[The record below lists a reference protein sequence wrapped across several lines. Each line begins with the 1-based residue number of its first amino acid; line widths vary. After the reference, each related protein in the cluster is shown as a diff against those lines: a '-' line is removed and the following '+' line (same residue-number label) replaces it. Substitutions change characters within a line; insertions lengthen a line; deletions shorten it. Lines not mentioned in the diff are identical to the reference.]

1 MKNRRIVTYRLPPP
15 STHDLRNE
23 EFEKRKTS
31 CFPSHGHGI
40 SSASLPEFLET
51 HETKSRRNVSF
62 RVSSHLHHSLQA
74 SNLFLLHILHS
85 PIHHKHYHV
94 SILLFPL
101 LLTLESVSVT

>member
-1 MKNRRIVTYRLPPP
+1 MKNRNLSSP
-15 STHDLRNE
+15 STHHLRNE

-40 SSASLPEFLET
+40 SLQPLSLSFLKLKKQ
-51 HETKSRRNVSF
+51 KSRRNVSF
-62 RVSSHLHHSLQA
+62 HVSSHLHHSLRA